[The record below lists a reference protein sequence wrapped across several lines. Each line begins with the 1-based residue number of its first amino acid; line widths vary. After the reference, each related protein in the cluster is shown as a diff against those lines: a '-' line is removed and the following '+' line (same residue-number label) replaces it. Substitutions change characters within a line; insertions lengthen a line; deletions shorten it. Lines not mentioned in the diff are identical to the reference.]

1 MRIGEVAANCGV
13 NIQTV
18 RLYERIGLLKEPRRR
33 PSGYRD
39 YSIDA
44 IDIIRFI
51 KRTKELGFTL
61 KEIKALL
68 RLRERGHF
76 TSARMREVAQS
87 KLADIDERIRNLQII
102 REALAHGLESCDCK
116 GDQTRCLLFGLN
128 NHEE

>member
-1 MRIGEVAANCGV
+1 MRIGEVATQARV

-44 IDIIRFI
+44 VDVIRFI
-51 KRTKELGFTL
+51 KHTQELGFTL
-61 KEIKALL
+61 KEIKSLL

-76 TSARMREVAQS
+76 ASGRIREMASS
-87 KLADIDERIRNLQII
+87 KLADIDERIHSLQLI
-102 REALAHGLESCDCK
+102 REAIAHGLENCDCK
-116 GDQTRCLLFGLN
+116 DDPMRCLIFDPSN
-128 NHEE
+128 RR